1 MRARKLSAFI
11 DALVSGRRPERFSAT
26 AEDVDVLRMAIALR
40 AERPG
45 DATPDDEFV
54 SGLYEE
60 LKAQASSRAG
70 TGFQPVR
77 MTGSGAR
84 PMRMSRGRFAIA
96 AVAAGLVL
104 VAGTTSATEA
114 FNHGTAAP
122 AAVPAPH
129 GEALLT
135 GTFESADHRVV
146 GQIVAYPSH
155 PSWVYMNVDV
165 ANYNGRVVCML
176 QSDNGSTVAA
186 GTFELRGGVGEFS
199 RAIPGDLGRLR
210 GARLVTPT
218 GSVIGSAAFAQ

>member
-1 MRARKLSAFI
+1 MTGRKLSAFI
-11 DALVSGRRPERFSAT
+11 DALVAGRRPGRFSPT
-26 AEDVDVLRMAIALR
+26 PDDVDVLRMAISLR

-54 SGLYEE
+54 SALFEE
-60 LKAQASSRAG
+60 LKAQASSRAEPDL
-70 TGFQPVR
+70 QPVR

-84 PMRMSRGRFAIA
+84 RIQISRGRFAIA

-114 FNHGTAAP
+114 FNHARTAP
-122 AAVPAPH
+122 AAVAAPQ
-129 GEALLT
+129 GDVLLT
-135 GTFESADHRVV
+135 GTFESSDHRVV
-146 GQIVAYPSH
+146 GQIVAYPRH

-165 ANYNGRVVCML
+165 ANYNGRLVCML

-186 GTFELRGGVGEFS
+186 GTFEVHGGVGEFS
-199 RAIPGDLGRLR
+199 RAIPAGLGRLR

-218 GSVIGSAAFAQ
+218 GSVIGSATFA